1 MAPGIRHMKGGGVRC
16 LLHESVFETRTMC
29 VSCHLDSVEEPRTE
43 GPRMTD
49 EMGDTWRR
57 TGTVDFS

>member
-1 MAPGIRHMKGGGVRC
+1 MTQGGKKGGQMFLR
-16 LLHESVFETRTMC
+16 ESVFGTRTMC
-29 VSCHLDSVEEPRTE
+29 VSCHLDSVEVPRTE

-57 TGTVDFS
+57 AGTVDLNEK